1 MKKNDLRDA
10 LSAIDRRYIEE
21 SDDLK
26 AVSADFR
33 KAKNRKIRVVSS
45 LLCVAVVGAGL
56 FGAEKAG
63 LFRKDFHTE
72 EIHVYPDITT
82 EISSESTETDT
93 DHAQSLSSDGKIS
106 DTAETQ
112 NITGSD
118 DEISSVT
125 AINEGDNTAV
135 ADGSQI
141 SSDKQDVTVAEPSVT
156 EEDRSGAP
164 CIYSKLVKN
173 TGLPDIEGYDSTAQ
187 PSLVAFDID
196 MFHEDITRNDSSVVE
211 GEILDMWVNNYEYS
225 YSFDKFEPD
234 GVMNYKQSTVAYKIK
249 VNRVL
254 SGDFSAGDEITVED
268 VNYPIDRIVS
278 VKKGST
284 YVIPIIKGEGLLY
297 TGGEIKSG
305 SNVLESEYYTYYPF
319 HPQIEKV
326 DGGYVVPDDWKTLIT
341 DECTKIIMDIPESE
355 MNFSVSLYFVPD
367 SVFDERMSIVLN
379 T

>member
-10 LSAIDRRYIEE
+10 LSGIDRDYIAE
-21 SDDLK
+21 SDDFK

-45 LLCVAVVGAGL
+45 VLCLVIVGAGL
-56 FGAEKAG
+56 FGADKAG
-63 LFRKDFHTE
+63 LFRKDPHSE
-72 EIHVYPDITT
+72 QIYVYPDITT
-82 EISSESTETDT
+82 EISSESTMTNTDSAQSSETD
-93 DHAQSLSSDGKIS
+93 GVIS
-106 DTAETQ
+106 DTAGTQ

-118 DEISSVT
+118 GEISSVT

-141 SSDKQDVTVAEPSVT
+141 SSDKQDVTVAETSVT

-164 CIYSKLVKN
+164 CVYSKLVKN

-225 YSFDKFEPD
+225 YAFDKFEPD

-284 YVIPIIKGEGLLY
+284 YVIPIIKGDGVLY
-297 TGGEIKSG
+297 ISGTLKSG
-305 SNVLESEYYTYYPF
+305 SNVLESAYYTYYPF

-341 DECTKIIMDIPESE
+341 DECTKIFMDIPEEEISYPA
-355 MNFSVSLYFVPD
+355 SLYFVPD
-367 SVFDERMSIVLN
+367 SVFNERMSILLN

>member
-10 LSAIDRRYIEE
+10 LSGIDRGYIAE
-21 SDDLK
+21 SDDFK

-33 KAKNRKIRVVSS
+33 KAKNRKIRAVSS
-45 LLCVAVVGAGL
+45 VLCFVIIGAGL
-56 FGAEKAG
+56 FGADKAG
-63 LFRKDFHTE
+63 LFGKDPHSE
-72 EIHVYPDITT
+72 QIYVYPDITT
-82 EISSESTETDT
+82 EISSEISATDT
-93 DHAQSLSSDGKIS
+93 DHAQSSASDGKIS
-106 DTAETQ
+106 DTAETL
-112 NITGSD
+112 NFTGSD
-118 DEISSVT
+118 GEISSVT

-135 ADGSQI
+135 ADGSKP
-141 SSDKQDVTVAEPSVT
+141 SSEIQEVTDTSVT
-156 EEDRSGAP
+156 EDRSGAP

-196 MFHEDITRNDSSVVE
+196 MFHESITRNDSSVVE

-225 YSFDKFEPD
+225 CTFEKFGPD
-234 GVMNYKQSTVAYKIK
+234 GVLNYKQSTVAYKIK

-254 SGDFSAGDEITVED
+254 SGDFSAGDEIIVED

-278 VKKGST
+278 VKKGSI
-284 YVIPIIKGEGLLY
+284 YVIPIIKGDGVLY
-297 TGGEIKSG
+297 LGGTLKSG

-341 DECTKIIMDIPESE
+341 DECTKIIIDIPESE

-367 SVFDERMSIVLN
+367 SVFDERMSMVLN

>member
-10 LSAIDRRYIEE
+10 LSGIDRDYIAE
-21 SDDLK
+21 SDDFK

-45 LLCVAVVGAGL
+45 VLCLVIVGAGL
-56 FGAEKAG
+56 FGADKAG
-63 LFRKDFHTE
+63 LFRKDPHSE
-72 EIHVYPDITT
+72 QIYVYPDITT
-82 EISSESTETDT
+82 EISSESSAMETDYVY
-93 DHAQSLSSDGKIS
+93 SSEPDGMIS
-106 DTAETQ
+106 DTEETQ
-112 NITGSD
+112 NFTGSD
-118 DEISSVT
+118 GEISSVT
-125 AINEGDNTAV
+125 MVNKSDETAI
-135 ADGSQI
+135 ADDSQPSSEIQEVTI
-141 SSDKQDVTVAEPSVT
+141 SEPSVT
-156 EEDRSGAP
+156 EEDRSDAP
-164 CIYSKLVKN
+164 MLYIKLVKN
-173 TGLPDIEGYDSTAQ
+173 NEMPDIDGYEQTAEA
-187 PSLVAFDID
+187 SYLAFDID
-196 MFHEDITRNDSSVVE
+196 VFHEDITRNDSSVVE

-225 YSFDKFEPD
+225 YAFDKFEPD

-284 YVIPIIKGEGLLY
+284 YVIPIIKGDGVLY
-297 TGGEIKSG
+297 YGGTLKSG
-305 SNVLESEYYTYYPF
+305 SNVLESAYYTYYPF

-355 MNFSVSLYFVPD
+355 INFPASLYYVPE

>member
-10 LSAIDRRYIEE
+10 LSGIDHDYIAE
-21 SDDLK
+21 SDNFK

-45 LLCVAVVGAGL
+45 VLCLVIVGAGL
-56 FGAEKAG
+56 FGADKAG
-63 LFRKDFHTE
+63 LFRKDPHSE
-72 EIHVYPDITT
+72 QIYVYPDITT
-82 EISSESTETDT
+82 EISSESTMTNTDSAQSSETD
-93 DHAQSLSSDGKIS
+93 GVIS
-106 DTAETQ
+106 DTAGTQ

-118 DEISSVT
+118 GEISSVT

-173 TGLPDIEGYDSTAQ
+173 TGLPDVEGYDSTAQ

-196 MFHEDITRNDSSVVE
+196 MFHEDITSNDASVVE

-225 YSFDKFEPD
+225 YAFDKFEPD

-284 YVIPIIKGEGLLY
+284 YVIPIIKGDGVLY
-297 TGGEIKSG
+297 YGGEIKSG
-305 SNVLESEYYTYYPF
+305 SNVLESAYYTYYPF

-341 DECTKIIMDIPESE
+341 DECTKIFMDIPEEEISYPA
-355 MNFSVSLYFVPD
+355 SLYFVPD
-367 SVFDERMSIVLN
+367 SVFNERMSILLN

>member
-10 LSAIDRRYIEE
+10 LSGIDRDYIAE
-21 SDDLK
+21 SDDFK

-33 KAKNRKIRVVSS
+33 KAKNRKVRAVSS
-45 LLCVAVVGAGL
+45 ALCLAIVGAGL
-56 FGAEKAG
+56 FGAENAG
-63 LFRKDFHTE
+63 LFRKDLHTE
-72 EIHVYPDITT
+72 EIHVYPEITT
-82 EISSESTETDT
+82 EISSESSAMETDYVY
-93 DHAQSLSSDGKIS
+93 SSEPDGMIS
-106 DTAETQ
+106 DTEETQ
-112 NITGSD
+112 NFTGSD
-118 DEISSVT
+118 GEISSVT
-125 AINEGDNTAV
+125 MVNKSDETAI
-135 ADGSQI
+135 ADGSQPSSEIQEVTI
-141 SSDKQDVTVAEPSVT
+141 SETSVT

-164 CIYSKLVKN
+164 MLYSKLVKN
-173 TGLPDIEGYDSTAQ
+173 NEMPDIDGYEQTAEA
-187 PSLVAFDID
+187 SYLAFDID
-196 MFHEDITRNDSSVVE
+196 VFHEDITRNDSSVVE

-225 YSFDKFEPD
+225 YAFDKFEPD

-297 TGGEIKSG
+297 TGGAIKSG
-305 SNVLESEYYTYYPF
+305 SNVLESAYYTYYPF

-355 MNFSVSLYFVPD
+355 LNFLASLYYVPD
-367 SVFDERMSIVLN
+367 SVFNERMSIVLN

>member
-10 LSAIDRRYIEE
+10 LSGIDRDYIAE
-21 SDDLK
+21 SDNFK

-33 KAKNRKIRVVSS
+33 KAKNRKVRTVSS
-45 LLCVAVVGAGL
+45 ALCLAIVGTGL

-63 LFRKDFHTE
+63 LFRKDLHTE
-72 EIHVYPDITT
+72 EIHVYPEITT

-93 DHAQSLSSDGKIS
+93 DHAQSFSPDGKIS

-112 NITGSD
+112 NIIGSD
-118 DEISSVT
+118 DEIS
-125 AINEGDNTAV
+125 
-135 ADGSQI
+135 
-141 SSDKQDVTVAEPSVT
+141 SVT

-211 GEILDMWVNNYEYS
+211 GEILDMWANNYEYS
-225 YSFDKFEPD
+225 YAFDKFEPD

-297 TGGEIKSG
+297 AGGEIKSG

-341 DECTKIIMDIPESE
+341 DECTKIFMDIPEEEISYPA
-355 MNFSVSLYFVPD
+355 SLYFVPD
-367 SVFDERMSIVLN
+367 SVFNERMSIVLN

>member
-56 FGAEKAG
+56 FGADKAG
-63 LFRKDFHTE
+63 LFKQDPHTE
-72 EIHVYPDITT
+72 QLYVDPDITTVVSSEGTESESALHTETQYTDQYITT
-82 EISSESTETDT
+82 EISTESTAGETDAHTEPIYT
-93 DHAQSLSSDGKIS
+93 DPEMTS
-106 DTAETQ
+106 
-112 NITGSD
+112 
-118 DEISSVT
+118 EISS
-125 AINEGDNTAV
+125 DNT
-135 ADGSQI
+135 
-141 SSDKQDVTVAEPSVT
+141 VTGTEPAQRT
-156 EEDRSGAP
+156 GAP
-164 CIYSKLVKN
+164 LYYTKLVGN
-173 TGLPDIEGYDSTAQ
+173 TERPEIEGYCNTAEM
-187 PSLVAFDID
+187 SIISFDID
-196 MFHEDITRNDSSVVE
+196 RFREDVLANESSVVE

-225 YSFDKFEPD
+225 YTFEKFGPD
-234 GVMNYKQSTVAYKIK
+234 GELFDKQSTVAYKIK

-254 SGDFSAGDEITVED
+254 SGSFSAGDEITVED

-297 TGGEIKSG
+297 AGGEIKSG

-341 DECTKIIMDIPESE
+341 DECNKIIMDIPEEEISYPA
-355 MNFSVSLYFVPD
+355 SLYFVPD
-367 SVFDERMSIVLN
+367 SVFNERMSIVLN